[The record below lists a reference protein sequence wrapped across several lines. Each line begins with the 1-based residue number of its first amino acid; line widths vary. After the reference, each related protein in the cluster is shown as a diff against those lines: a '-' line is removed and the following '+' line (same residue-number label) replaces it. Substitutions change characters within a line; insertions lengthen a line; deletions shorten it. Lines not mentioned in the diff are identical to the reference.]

1 MKIKIPKGFKAGA
14 VASGIKKRD
23 KLDLALIFSEA
34 PSKTAAMFTTNNFPA
49 APIKMCKEHLIKSRG
64 NSQAVIVNSGNANS
78 FTGQAGIKDAK
89 VTAVLLAQR
98 LSIDKKSVMVAST
111 GIIGKRL
118 PMDKIKMGMPLL
130 IKDLSS
136 TGIHKAARAIMTTDT
151 FPKLASAEFNCGG
164 KKVTVMGITKG
175 AGMIAPN
182 MATMLCFIITDAQI
196 ELGTLKAGL
205 RAAVNNSFNCITVD
219 GCMSTNDMVLAMA
232 NGCAA
237 NPVIRTGSASFKKF
251 QDALS
256 SVCLLLAKMMV
267 IDGEGATK
275 FIEIKVKGARND
287 AQAKKA
293 ALAVAN
299 SNLVKTAIYG
309 ENPNWGRIVCA
320 IGASGIE
327 VKEETL
333 KVKFGSLAKKDI
345 FIEADL
351 NLGNGEAV
359 VYTSDLT
366 PEYIKINA
374 EYN

>member
-1 MKIKIPKGFKAGA
+1 MKIIIPQGFKAGA
-14 VASGIKKRD
+14 VASGIKKRE
-23 KLDLALIFSEA
+23 KLDLALIFSQV
-34 PSKTAAMFTTNNFPA
+34 PSKAAAMFTTNNFPA
-49 APIKMCKEHLIKSRG
+49 APVKVCREHLNKGR
-64 NSQAVIVNSGNANS
+64 SQAVIVNSGNANS
-78 FTGQAGIKDAK
+78 FTGQAGIKDARA
-89 VTAVLLAQR
+89 TAALLAAN
-98 LSIDKKSVMVAST
+98 LGIKKEGVLVAST

-118 PMDKIKMGMPLL
+118 PMDKIKAGVPLL
-130 IKDLSS
+130 VKGLSAA
-136 TGIHKAARAIMTTDT
+136 GIHKAARAIMTTDT
-151 FPKLASAEFNCGG
+151 FPKLAGAEFTCGG
-164 KKVTVMGITKG
+164 KKITVTGMTKG

-182 MATMLCFIITDAQI
+182 MATMLCFIMTDARI
-196 ELGTLKAGL
+196 ESGALKAGL
-205 RAAVNNSFNCITVD
+205 RAAVNASFNCITID

-232 NGCAA
+232 NGCAE
-237 NPVIRTGSASFKKF
+237 NPAIKAGSASFKKF
-251 QDALS
+251 QHALS

-320 IGASGIE
+320 IGASGVE

-333 KVKFGSLAKKDI
+333 KVKFSPLAKKDI

-351 NLGNGEAV
+351 NIGKGEAV
-359 VYTSDLT
+359 TYTSDLT